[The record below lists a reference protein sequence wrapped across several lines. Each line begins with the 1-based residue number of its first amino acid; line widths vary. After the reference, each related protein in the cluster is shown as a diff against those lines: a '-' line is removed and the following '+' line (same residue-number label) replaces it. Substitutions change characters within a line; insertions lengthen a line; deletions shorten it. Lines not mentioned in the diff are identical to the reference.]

1 MHTNLFQKASLPAQ
15 TGQYP
20 GCLARPEH
28 LAWVWVE
35 SNDGGYALK
44 LRSGVDRHAD
54 DPPVPQVDTIEGADG
69 YDSGP
74 VRYSSNLL
82 KRSVDPHYR
91 ASGSGK
97 TTRGR
102 AGSDS
107 APGFRAYTA
116 RRPSGPN
123 TQKRPWGP
131 VSSSFPF
138 FALTASLPLTSILGR
153 NDKACGTDS
162 TPSPAP
168 PAGRHQESVGSGRGR
183 GRCAVSSTGL
193 VVSSED

>member
-15 TGQYP
+15 AGQYP

-116 RRPSGPN
+116 RRPSGRRMEMNCLPAP
-123 TQKRPWGP
+123 KD
-131 VSSSFPF
+131 VSVYL
-138 FALTASLPLTSILGR
+138 ALTASLPLTSILGR

-168 PAGRHQESVGSGRGR
+168 PAGRHQE
-183 GRCAVSSTGL
+183 
-193 VVSSED
+193 